1 MNGSKHF
8 INTKTN
14 KMKIN
19 IIGDSF
25 TLAPNPADNPEN
37 KPLIDLYWVQAL
49 KEKYPDA
56 TFFVDGDQSRDAQ
69 TMLDHW
75 IKQIPKLNP
84 EDFLIVCLPF
94 LGRTRLPR
102 VNYMGMS
109 DEANNHYY
117 DTMFIGTMG
126 YANRP
131 DLLLEHWGH
140 DVERDEIQ
148 KMMEP
153 QQVVNSSVAFCRNL
167 IELVSSLKQ
176 ITPCQTYV
184 FCWDHILIKNNV
196 IEDRAHITEQIG
208 YWESFQ
214 DLHHKS
220 NGTEGMNGNLHWS
233 FPYNVDFGKYIL
245 TKFV

>member
-1 MNGSKHF
+1 MLH
-8 INTKTN
+8 IIDTKIT

-25 TLAPNPADNPEN
+25 TMAPNPNDNVDN
-37 KPLIDLYWVQAL
+37 KPLIDIYWVQAL
-49 KEKYPDA
+49 KEKYPNA
-56 TFFVDGDQSRDAQ
+56 TFFVDGDQSRDVQ

-84 EDFLIVCLPF
+84 EDFLIVCLPY

-102 VNYMGMS
+102 VNYMGMY

-117 DTMFIGTMG
+117 ETRFIGTMG

-140 DVERDEIQ
+140 DIEREEIY

-153 QQVVNSSVAFCRNL
+153 QQIVNSSIAFCKNL
-167 IELVSSLKQ
+167 VEVVTSLKQ
-176 ITPCQTYV
+176 ITPCKTYV
-184 FCWDHILIKNNV
+184 FCWDYINVENDV
-196 IEDRAHITEQIG
+196 IEDRNHITKQIG
-208 YWESFQ
+208 YWETFHDQ
-214 DLHHKS
+214 HKQS
-220 NGTEGMNGNLHWS
+220 NGAKGMLGNLHWS
-233 FPYNVDFGKYIL
+233 FPYNKDFGKYVL